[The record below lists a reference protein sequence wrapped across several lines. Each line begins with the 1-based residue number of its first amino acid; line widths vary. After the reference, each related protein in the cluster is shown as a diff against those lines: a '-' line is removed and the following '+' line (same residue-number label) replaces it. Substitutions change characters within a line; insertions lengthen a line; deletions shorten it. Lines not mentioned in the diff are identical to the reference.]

1 MERAR
6 KESTVGSISTVA
18 GALVALLAF
27 TNPAWAALPTTDEA
41 GAPVPTLAPMV
52 KRVSPAIVN
61 ISASGTVDVRRQNP
75 LLDDPFFRKFFQIP
89 DEELKR
95 PTQSLG
101 SGVIIDAAKGLI
113 LTNHHVV
120 EGADKIQVT
129 LLDNRQ
135 VTAEVIGSDEGSDVA
150 VLKIPA
156 DHLSQIEL
164 GDSDA
169 LEVGD
174 FVVAI
179 GNPFGFSHTVT
190 SGIVSALGRHGL
202 NPEGYED
209 FIQTDAS
216 INPGNSGGA
225 LINLRGQLVG
235 INSAIISGSGGNI
248 GIGFAI
254 PINMARAVMTQL
266 VQYGE
271 VRRGQLGVQILDVTP
286 QIAEASG
293 LTVNDGALVS
303 QVVPGSPAEHAGI
316 QTGDVIVGVN
326 GTAVKGASELRN
338 KIGLLPLDQP
348 VDIDVIREGQHKT
361 FHTKL
366 VSKPAATEPVRAAD
380 IHSGLEGAEFENVG
394 PGEEVQGVRVRD
406 VAPDSPAA
414 QRGLEPGDIILRV
427 NRKPVTTVDELREA
441 TADQKSLLLRI
452 RRGNGELLLP
462 IQ

>member
-1 MERAR
+1 MPR
-6 KESTVGSISTVA
+6 IA
-18 GALVALLAF
+18 GVLAGLLLIAQ
-27 TNPAWAALPTTDEA
+27 PAGAALPAAVE

-61 ISASGTVDVRRQNP
+61 ISASGTVDMRRQNP
-75 LLDDPFFRKFFQIP
+75 LFDDPFFRKFFQIP
-89 DEELKR
+89 DEQLQR

-101 SGVIIDAAKGLI
+101 SGVIVDAAKGLI
-113 LTNHHVV
+113 LTNYHVV
-120 EGADKIQVT
+120 EGADQINVT

-135 VTAEVIGSDEGSDVA
+135 VTAEIIGSDEGSDIA

-156 DHLSQIEL
+156 NHIDQIEL

-225 LINLRGQLVG
+225 LINLRGELIG

-254 PINMARAVMTQL
+254 PINMARAVMQQL

-293 LTVNDGALVS
+293 LDVSEGALVS
-303 QVVPGSPAEHAGI
+303 QVVPNSPAEQAGVE
-316 QTGDVIVGVN
+316 TGDVIV
-326 GTAVKGASELRN
+326 
-338 KIGLLPLDQP
+338 
-348 VDIDVIREGQHKT
+348 
-361 FHTKL
+361 
-366 VSKPAATEPVRAAD
+366 
-380 IHSGLEGAEFENVG
+380 
-394 PGEEVQGVRVRD
+394 
-406 VAPDSPAA
+406 
-414 QRGLEPGDIILRV
+414 
-427 NRKPVTTVDELREA
+427 
-441 TADQKSLLLRI
+441 
-452 RRGNGELLLP
+452 
-462 IQ
+462 

>member
-1 MERAR
+1 M
-6 KESTVGSISTVA
+6 GSISTVA
-18 GALVALLAF
+18 GALLALLAF
-27 TNPAWAALPTTDEA
+27 TSPAWAALPTTDEA

-75 LLDDPFFRKFFQIP
+75 LLDDPFFRRFFQIP

-101 SGVIIDAAKGLI
+101 SGVIVDAAKGLI

-338 KIGLLPLDQP
+338 KIGLLPIDQP
-348 VDIDVIREGQHKT
+348 VDIEVIREGQHKT
-361 FHTKL
+361 FHAKL
-366 VSKPAATEPVRAAD
+366 VSKPAATEPVRAAE

-394 PGEEVQGVRVRD
+394 SGEGTPGVRVRD

-452 RRGNGELLLP
+452 RRGNSELLLP